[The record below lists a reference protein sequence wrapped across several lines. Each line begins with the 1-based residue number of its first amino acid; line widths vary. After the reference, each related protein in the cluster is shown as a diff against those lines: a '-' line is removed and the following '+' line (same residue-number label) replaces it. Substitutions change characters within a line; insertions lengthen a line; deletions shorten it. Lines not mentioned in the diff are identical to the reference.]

1 MKGSKINRLIL
12 AEFTASPLSLHNI
25 LIILLPRRHS
35 CKILVKRNL
44 ELHFILQKLEG
55 LIEVLQDNQQPLAE
69 PHHIKG
75 AQATSQIL

>member
-1 MKGSKINRLIL
+1 
-12 AEFTASPLSLHNI
+12 
-25 LIILLPRRHS
+25 
-35 CKILVKRNL
+35 V